1 VSDTV
6 LIAGIEVPVA
16 DTPAEWLHLVP
27 DDEEYEPQGD
37 EFRALAVANVTHK
50 HVALVGP
57 TGTGKNAVIR
67 KFCHLTNRPLI
78 TLSMAEGTGIDQLIG
93 SVQPAGDG
101 QGGLTT
107 EWYDGALPFALR
119 IGACLG
125 LDEGNAADPRLT
137 MRVHDFAAYG
147 DKLFIFENPR
157 AAGTYMSPYNEAGE
171 HNGFFMV
178 LTLNPSDDGHY
189 AGTQEMNAAFRDRLI
204 HVEMDYLGLYD
215 IDSEASVVSVKTGTD
230 IVFCRRVIKVLNQV
244 RKQTRLSDK
253 EIAAGGQPIY
263 ATASV
268 RRAIDVAE
276 FTKYMPIMTA
286 WELGYLNGL
295 NREDRPIVAKLVLDE
310 FAGE

>member
-1 VSDTV
+1 MSDNV
-6 LIAGIEVPVA
+6 LIAGIEVPIA
-16 DTPAEWLHLVP
+16 ETAAEWQHLVP
-27 DDEEYEPQGD
+27 GPEVYEPSGD
-37 EFRALAVANVTHK
+37 EFLALAVANVLHK

-67 KFCHLTNRPLI
+67 QFCHLTNRPLV

-125 LDEGNAADPRLT
+125 LDEGNAASPRLT
-137 MRVHDFAAYG
+137 MRVHDFAASG
-147 DKLFIFENPR
+147 DRLFIFEDPR
-157 AAGTYMSPYNEAGE
+157 SAGTYRSPYDESGN

-178 LTLNPSDDGHY
+178 LTMNPSDDGHY
-189 AGTQEMNAAFRDRLI
+189 AGTEEMNAAFKDRLV
-204 HVEMDYLGLYD
+204 HVEMDYVGLYD
-215 IDSEASVVSVKTGTD
+215 LDAEASVVASRTKTD
-230 IVFCRRVIKVLNQV
+230 IKLARRIIKVLNYV
-244 RKQTRLSDK
+244 RKQTRLTDK

-263 ATASV
+263 ATAST
-268 RRAIDVAE
+268 RRALDVAD
-276 FTKYMPIMTA
+276 FSRFMPIMKA

-295 NREDRPIVAKLVLDE
+295 NSEDRPIVAKLVLDE

>member
-1 VSDTV
+1 MSDNV
-6 LIAGIEVPVA
+6 LIAGIEVPISE
-16 DTPAEWLHLVP
+16 TPAEWLHLVP
-27 DDEEYEPQGD
+27 NDEEYEPQGD
-37 EFRALAVANVTHK
+37 EFLALAVANVTHR
-50 HVALVGP
+50 HVAFVGP
-57 TGTGKNAVIR
+57 TGTGKNAIIR

-125 LDEGNAADPRLT
+125 LDEGNAADPRLL
-137 MRVHDFAAYG
+137 MRIHDFVAAG
-147 DKLFIFENPR
+147 DRLFIFEDPR
-157 AAGTYMSPYNEAGE
+157 SAGTYRSPFDENGD

-178 LTLNPSDDGHY
+178 MTLNPSDDGHY
-189 AGTQEMNAAFRDRLI
+189 AGTQEMNAATRDRLV

-215 IDSEASVVSVKTGTD
+215 IDAEAAIVSSKTGTD
-230 IVFCRRVIKVLNQV
+230 VAFAKRIVKVLNQV

-253 EIAAGGQPIY
+253 EIAAGAQPIY

-276 FTKYMPIMTA
+276 FTKFMPVMKA
-286 WELGYLNGL
+286 WELGYLNGV
-295 NREDRPIVAKLVLDE
+295 NHEDRSVVAKLVLDE